1 MGMDEQSLLVSS
13 DDHIPITVSR
23 QAITR
28 LDVSTGRHRR
38 VLKGM
43 MIGGGIGA
51 LFGAG
56 LKSDNCQNAVTVC
69 STSIVGAEAY
79 GILGGAAWGAVIG
92 ALFKGDRWSDVP
104 LERVRVL
111 LDTMSAAESARVG
124 TRADALRHQR

>member
-13 DDHIPITVSR
+13 DDHIPLRVSR

-56 LKSDNCQNAVTVC
+56 LNS
-69 STSIVGAEAY
+69 G
-79 GILGGAAWGAVIG
+79 
-92 ALFKGDRWSDVP
+92 R
-104 LERVRVL
+104 R
-111 LDTMSAAESARVG
+111 
-124 TRADALRHQR
+124 